1 MVKPMNEPTL
11 FDMSE
16 IQPTG
21 QVVQATERIKLRL
34 KRTAE
39 DIIAIGQ
46 DLILIKAELGHG
58 NFEKWIK
65 INFEM
70 KRMTAHNIMQVAE
83 RFGSNI
89 QLLYISPT
97 ILYELAAPSTPDSV
111 IEEVTAKVEAGE
123 TVSVKEV
130 KELKRQAKETEE
142 ENKRIH
148 QELSVNKQMVNFLKK
163 DIEEFNQ
170 ERDQLSKEIERLQA
184 AVAQPVV
191 KEIEVIKEVEVVKEV
206 TVIPDGYSSVEKAI
220 AEKQARLKELEK
232 EESIRLE
239 ERRKQIIDMR
249 DLETRIKDGLDVQK
263 STTRAMSQVIG
274 RLRFAMGEAKTYSVK
289 INPDF
294 VSDIHLEELSK
305 VITGINEIY
314 REITIGKNV
323 SVDPNLAH
331 NSMKA
336 VQIVSI

>member
-1 MVKPMNEPTL
+1 MNEPTL

-58 NFEKWIK
+58 QFLSWIEHH
-65 INFEM
+65 FEM
-70 KRMTAHNIMQVAE
+70 TRYTAHNFMSVAE
-83 RFGSNI
+83 RFGSNVEI
-89 QLLYISPT
+89 FHISPS
-97 ILYELAAPSTPDSV
+97 IIYELATPSTPDSV
-111 IEEVTAKVEAGE
+111 IEEVTAKVESGE

-148 QELSVNKQMVNFLKK
+148 QELTVNKQMVNFLKK

-170 ERDQLSKEIERLQA
+170 ERDQLKKELEKLQA
-184 AVAQPVV
+184 IATQPVV

-206 TVIPDGYSSVEKAI
+206 TVIPDGYSSIEQAI
-220 AEKQARLKELEK
+220 AEKQAKLKELEK
-232 EESIRLE
+232 EEKVRLD
-239 ERRKQIIDMR
+239 ERQKQLIDMY
-249 DLETRIKDGLDVQK
+249 DLERRIKDGLDAEK
-263 STTRAMSQVIG
+263 ATTRAMSQVIG
-274 RLRFAMGEAKTYSVK
+274 RLRVAMGEAKSYSVK
-289 INPDF
+289 INTKL

-314 REITIGKNV
+314 REITMGKNV
-323 SVDPNLAH
+323 SIDPNLSH

>member
-1 MVKPMNEPTL
+1 MNEPTL

-130 KELKRQAKETEE
+130 KELKKQIKEEQEAKD
-142 ENKRIH
+142 KIH
-148 QELSVNKQMVNFLKK
+148 HELSVNKQMVNYLKK

-170 ERDQLSKEIERLQA
+170 ERDQLAKEIERLQA

-191 KEIEVIKEVEVVKEV
+191 KEVEVIKEVEVVKEV
-206 TVIPDGYSSVEKAI
+206 TVIPDGYSSVEQAI

-232 EESIRLE
+232 EEQVKLE
-239 ERRKQIIDMR
+239 NRRILMIDMR

>member
-16 IQPTG
+16 IQATG

-58 NFEKWIK
+58 NFEKWIQVH
-65 INFEM
+65 FEM
-70 KRMTAHNIMQVAE
+70 KKTSSYVFINAAE
-83 RFGSNI
+83 RFGSNVQI
-89 QLLYISPT
+89 LNVSPS
-97 ILYELAAPSTPDSV
+97 IIYELAAPSTPDSV

-123 TVSVKEV
+123 VVSVKEV
-130 KELKRQAKETEE
+130 KELKRQAKEAEE
-142 ENKRIH
+142 EKERIH
-148 QELSVNKQMVNFLKK
+148 KELSVNKQMVNFLKK

-170 ERDQLSKEIERLQA
+170 EREQLAKEIERLQA
-184 AVAQPVV
+184 AAAQPVV
-191 KEIEVIKEVEVVKEV
+191 KEVEVVKEV
-206 TVIPDGYSSVEKAI
+206 QVVKEVPVIPDGYASIEQAI

-314 REITIGKNV
+314 REITMGKNV
-323 SVDPNLAH
+323 SIDPNLSH

>member
-58 NFEKWIK
+58 QFLPWI
-65 INFEM
+65 EM
-70 KRMTAHNIMQVAE
+70 HFDMGQTQAHRFIQVAE
-83 RFGSNI
+83 RFGQIHQIGEFKPSV
-89 QLLYISPT
+89 
-97 ILYELAAPSTPDSV
+97 LYELAAPSTSD
-111 IEEVTAKVEAGE
+111 EVVEIITAKVESGE
-123 TVSVKEV
+123 KVSVKEV
-130 KELKRQAKETEE
+130 QALKRQIKEEQE
-142 ENKRIH
+142 LKDKIH
-148 QELSVNKQMVNFLKK
+148 HELSVNKQMVNYLKK